1 MAGAKSTWSMDGQSE
16 NGKGRHEVKRL
27 AAENNVM
34 TAQASQPA
42 VITTIFRLPS
52 LLTNLTKPAHVI
64 QENLQLIN

>member
-16 NGKGRHEVKRL
+16 NGKGRHEVKGL

-52 LLTNLTKPAHVI
+52 LLTNLP
-64 QENLQLIN
+64 

>member
-42 VITTIFRLPS
+42 VITTINIR
-52 LLTNLTKPAHVI
+52 TI
-64 QENLQLIN
+64 G